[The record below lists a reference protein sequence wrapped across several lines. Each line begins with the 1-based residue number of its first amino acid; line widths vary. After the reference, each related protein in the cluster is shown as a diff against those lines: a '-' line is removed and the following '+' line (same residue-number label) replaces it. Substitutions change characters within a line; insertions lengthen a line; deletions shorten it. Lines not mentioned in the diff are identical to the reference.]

1 MATDRKI
8 IEKIKIS
15 ESESYSK
22 LTSYIDTNN
31 NKIMPELQKLHECC
45 IALLKHTEQLINKKD
60 QAETKLVELNR
71 SLNLATRVDPMT
83 GLANRRAIME
93 MIKQEFS
100 RSNRHQRNSSI
111 IIANLDNFKNIN
123 ETLGYNTGDD
133 LLVEVSRVLR
143 GCLRNEDIC
152 ARWGGEEF
160 LILLPETRLDGAL
173 AVAEKIRE
181 SIAMTVFLAN
191 REGIRITT
199 SLGVCEH
206 KSDQDIFEAISR
218 ADQALRQAKSG
229 GKNRALVAP

>member
-1 MATDRKI
+1 MATDYEI
-8 IEKIKIS
+8 IEKFKKS
-15 ESESYSK
+15 ESENYSK
-22 LTSYIDTNN
+22 VTSYLNLNN
-31 NKIMPELQKLHECC
+31 NNVLPELQKLHECY
-45 IALLKHTEQLINKKD
+45 ITLLKHMEQVINKKE
-60 QAETKLVELNR
+60 QAEVQLVELNR

-100 RSNRHQRNSSI
+100 RSNRHQRYSSI
-111 IIANLDNFKNIN
+111 IIANLDSFKNIN
-123 ETLGYNTGDD
+123 ERYGYNTGDD

-160 LILLPETRLDGAL
+160 LILLPETKLDGAL

-191 REGIRITT
+191 REGIRITA
-199 SLGVCEH
+199 SLGICEH
-206 KSDQDIFEAISR
+206 KADQNIFEAISQ

-229 GKNRALVAP
+229 GKNRALVAS

>member
-1 MATDRKI
+1 MATERNI
-8 IEKIKIS
+8 IEKLKIS

-45 IALLKHTEQLINKKD
+45 IALLKHAEQLINTKD

>member
-1 MATDRKI
+1 MATERKI
-8 IEKIKIS
+8 IEKLKIS

-45 IALLKHTEQLINKKD
+45 IALLKHAEQLINKKD